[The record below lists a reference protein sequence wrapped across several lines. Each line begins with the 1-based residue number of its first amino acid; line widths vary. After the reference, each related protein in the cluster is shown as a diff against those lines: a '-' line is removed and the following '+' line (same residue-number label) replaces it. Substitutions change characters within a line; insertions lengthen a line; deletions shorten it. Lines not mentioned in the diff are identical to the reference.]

1 MDRFELLKQDGI
13 AHGMCEKFQNEWDN
27 PCLAELCSFFFRG
40 MDFCIEHNWPDM
52 ELAKQVFDAAE
63 LADYGIFIKSGTA
76 RNKMNVCTLEDSE
89 VHVYIP
95 DLGMCDIYAR
105 HNSKVHI
112 HIGYKAF
119 CYVTVLDNAEVS
131 IEEKEPWAKVKASHY
146 SGHIHEPYKF
156 DAIHYKVKKEE

>member
-1 MDRFELLKQDGI
+1 MDRFERLKQDGI

-52 ELAKQVFDAAE
+52 ELAKQVFDSAE
-63 LADYGIFIKSGTA
+63 LAEYGIFIKSGTA
-76 RNKMNVCTLEDSE
+76 RNKMNICTLEDSE

-119 CYVTVLDNAEVS
+119 CYVTVLDNAEVY
-131 IEEKEPWAKVKASHY
+131 IDEKEEWAQVKASHFR
-146 SGHIHEPYKF
+146 GHIHEPYKF
-156 DAIHYKVKKEE
+156 DAIHYKTKKEE

>member
-1 MDRFELLKQDGI
+1 
-13 AHGMCEKFQNEWDN
+13 MCEKFQKEWDN

-76 RNKMNVCTLEDSE
+76 RNKMNVCTLDDSE

-131 IEEKEPWAKVKASHY
+131 IDEKEEWAQVKASHF

-156 DAIHYKVKKEE
+156 DAIHYKTKKEE

>member
-131 IEEKEPWAKVKASHY
+131 IDEKEEWAQVKASHF

-156 DAIHYKVKKEE
+156 DAIHYKTKKEE